1 MLLGGVGFLTT
12 LGAGVGC
19 FCPTP
24 VIQLNHFLH
33 RTPTLGIRVEM
44 VEFFETFV
52 ETDFLLCT
60 TISTDFNS
68 QISIP
73 LC

>member
-24 VIQLNHFLH
+24 TPDIQLNHFLH

-44 VEFFETFV
+44 VEFF
-52 ETDFLLCT
+52 
-60 TISTDFNS
+60 
-68 QISIP
+68 
-73 LC
+73 